1 MRTNIEVVQSLYEAF
16 AAGDMDAAAAV
27 MAPDMRWN
35 EAENYRFADRN
46 PYVGAQA
53 VFEGVFG
60 RTAEV
65 FDDDAGAVFG
75 QSQKH

>member
-1 MRTNIEVVQSLYEAF
+1 MHSNIEVVQALYEAF
-16 AAGDMDAAAAV
+16 AAGDMDAAAGV
-27 MAPDMRWN
+27 MAPDIQWN
-35 EAENYRFADRN
+35 EAENYRFADHN

-65 FDDDAGAVFG
+65 FDDFKV
-75 QSQKH
+75 